1 MTDSTDTHGNIA
13 DGPALKAVT
22 DMGGLPVED
31 ASGLRAGTLFG
42 SIVESD
48 SGLIRYI
55 DLDLA
60 AVERHVLVPIG
71 HARIGEHREGPRVR
85 LRAALLEELE
95 GIPPYPAEVD
105 HIDDPFERSLLEAYG
120 RTFHGERYYAHPS
133 YDHDGVYT
141 GDHPVEAETPDGTEG
156 DAPLCRL
163 AYMPG
168 WRVASGEPDIRGWPL
183 ALDGNGSFV
192 VRDLIVDRAARKVRY
207 IVAAAADGPATRLLP
222 VGFLRVDAARRRVTA
237 DALDDAD
244 LTALPPYDGGGVSRE
259 QEDRLAAAIRRQ
271 VSRRRRYRLPD
282 YRSPASRDGGTPR
295 A

>member
-1 MTDSTDTHGNIA
+1 MTDSTDTIVNSV

-22 DMGGLPVED
+22 DLGGLPVED

-60 AVERHVLVPIG
+60 AVDRHVLVPIG
-71 HARIGEHREGPRVR
+71 HARIREGREGPRVR

-95 GIPPYPAEVD
+95 GIPPYPAEVG

-141 GDHPVEAETPDGTEG
+141 GDHPVETEARDGTAD
-156 DAPLCRL
+156 DALLCRL

-192 VRDLIVDRAARKVRY
+192 VQDLIVDRDARRVRY
-207 IVAAAADGPATRLLP
+207 IVATAADGATTRLLP
-222 VGFLRVDAARRRVTA
+222 VGFLRVDADRRRITA

-244 LTALPPYDGGGVSRE
+244 LAALPPYDGGGVSRD

-282 YRSPASRDGGTPR
+282 YRSPAGTDGGTRP

>member
-1 MTDSTDTHGNIA
+1 MTDSTDTGGSAA
-13 DGPALKAVT
+13 DGPALKSVQ

-31 ASGLRAGTLFG
+31 ASGLRAGTVFG

-71 HARIGEHREGPRVR
+71 HARIRDDRDGPRVR
-85 LRAALLEELE
+85 LRAALLEELV
-95 GIPPYPAEVD
+95 GIPPFPAETG

-133 YDHDGVYT
+133 FDHDGVYT
-141 GDHPVEAETPDGTEG
+141 GDYPVEVETQDGAAG
-156 DAPLCRL
+156 DALLCRL

-168 WRVASGEPDIRGWPL
+168 WRVAAGEPDIRGWPL
-183 ALDGNGSFV
+183 ALDGNGTFMV
-192 VRDLIVDRAARKVRY
+192 QDLIVDRDARKVRY
-207 IVAAAADGPATRLLP
+207 IVAATADSALTRLLP
-222 VGFLRVDAARRRVTA
+222 VGFLRVDADRRRVTV

-244 LTALPPYDGGGVSRE
+244 LTALPAYDGGGVSRD

-282 YRSPASRDGGTPR
+282 YRSPAGGDGGSGP